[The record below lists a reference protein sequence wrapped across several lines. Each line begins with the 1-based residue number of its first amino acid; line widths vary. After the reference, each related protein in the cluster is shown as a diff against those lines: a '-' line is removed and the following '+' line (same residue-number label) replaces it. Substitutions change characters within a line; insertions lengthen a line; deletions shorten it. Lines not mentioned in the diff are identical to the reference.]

1 MNQDTTAAG
10 SHESPLTGDA
20 KSPPAA
26 PPNPANRTSPPVLPK
41 ELESDYEQ
49 GVLFSDPEL
58 TAWWW
63 NTHDFMSVS
72 ERLEMCIKAERL
84 CTSRSCKV
92 MLQQVRDELE
102 QFAAPVSTWD
112 SVGTNLRGLVQ
123 DRPYFTVAIAISI
136 VWLLISAG
144 GSLYSLITRIAA
156 S

>member
-1 MNQDTTAAG
+1 MNQDTTAAA

-20 KSPPAA
+20 TANPSASPH
-26 PPNPANRTSPPVLPK
+26 PANRTSPPVRPK

-49 GVLFSDPEL
+49 GVLFSDPDL

-63 NTHDFMSVS
+63 NTHDFMNVS

-84 CTSRSCKV
+84 CTSRPCKV

-102 QFAAPVSTWD
+102 QFTAPVSTWD

-123 DRPYFTVAIAISI
+123 DRPYFAVAIAVSV